1 MDVLLLTNKIADIID
16 TFCVSM
22 IKYLKDNCRKGNLYF
37 MMCVRGVEKLKMCF
51 AAGFFAAGLFP
62 IFKI

>member
-1 MDVLLLTNKIADIID
+1 
-16 TFCVSM
+16 M

-37 MMCVRGVEKLKMCF
+37 MMCVCGVEKLKMCF
-51 AAGFFAAGLFP
+51 AAGFFAAGWFP

>member
-1 MDVLLLTNKIADIID
+1 MGTLLLTNKMGYGID

-22 IKYLKDNCRKGNLYF
+22 IKYLKDYDGKGNCAML
-37 MMCVRGVEKLKMCF
+37 CVYAAQKLKLRF

-62 IFKI
+62 VFKS